1 VKSITSSTLPLFLFA
16 RSHAADRCVT
26 FMKLTFTFIKWSPF
40 PQNFKAADNSY
51 VLATRLLQSSQSIAD
66 DAAPYD
72 RLRALRPVRNA
83 TTKTPTGDAGGLRG

>member
-1 VKSITSSTLPLFLFA
+1 
-16 RSHAADRCVT
+16 
-26 FMKLTFTFIKWSPF
+26 MKLTFTFIKWSPF

-83 TTKTPTGDAGGLRG
+83 TTKTDAVMCRRVALLRRRFF